1 MFALLSSVAI
11 LMQHLDIEEL
21 NYSFCLSEIWFFIEV
36 QWNIDVIVFM
46 PSGWV
51 ISLRLDHIFLLVI
64 IVYVLCWFEILV
76 GYDEAE
82 YIIQHL
88 IWVIMSDGIQFD
100 ASESTY
106 LFLSNYVYYFFF
118 QLGLLGRFSCSGNI
132 NNFYFSFLY
141 GLGYLV

>member
-1 MFALLSSVAI
+1 
-11 LMQHLDIEEL
+11 
-21 NYSFCLSEIWFFIEV
+21 
-36 QWNIDVIVFM
+36 M
-46 PSGWV
+46 PTGWV

-118 QLGLLGRFSCSGNI
+118 QLRNVSWKISVAVNNI
-132 NNFYFSFLY
+132 FLPCWANVF
-141 GLGYLV
+141 LAE